1 MFCKIDTLF
10 AQREGGGLPVFF
22 DPSHSEM
29 KNYEKMC

>member
-10 AQREGGGLPVFF
+10 AQREGGLLVFF